1 MLNNQEDDPKDDP
14 KELTERQLLILDY
27 MRQDETITRE
37 GLSLKIK
44 VSDATIKR
52 ELSFLQ
58 DNNIVKREGGRKDG
72 RWVIL

>member
-58 DNNIVKREGGRKDG
+58 DNNIVKREGGGKDG